1 MIFFY
6 QIAPQ
11 VSGLCLLRWQVVV
24 EQLGKSHGC
33 VDFGIVVVLEIL
45 QADHHQPTRHY
56 GGDQGRRD
64 TASLWRRRIPE
75 ADVRLVQGRGEAF

>member
-11 VSGLCLLRWQVVV
+11 VSGLCLLRRQVVV

-33 VDFGIVVVLEIL
+33 VRDFGIVILETF
-45 QADHHQPTRHY
+45 QADHHRPTGDD
-56 GGDQGRRD
+56 GGDEGRRG
-64 TASLWRRRIPE
+64 AAALRRHRIPQ
-75 ADVRLVQGRGEAF
+75 ADVRLVQGRGQAL